1 MLRFLKAVAAWLEHY
16 QAVAIWL
23 EGIALVLILALD
35 WREYRKQGVDRIA
48 QHKESN
54 LQMAIMQSQADATRE
69 NAIAAKDGA
78 EAAKA
83 NAEAARLNAEAAK
96 EMLELI
102 IGKERARVRVEL
114 KTFNLS
120 VSAFLTATVDFTVR
134 LYGSTEARIV
144 ESGAEAY
151 LHNSPDPPA
160 TKSSYLMPMG
170 FEQVLT
176 PQSPVVDK
184 VAFLTPP
191 MKLEKPDV
199 DRINEKKSFV
209 HFRGF
214 IKYKDVFERERET
227 RFQYL
232 WNVTDFQ
239 NFATKGPF
247 SFWMKCGAASDNIET

>member
-1 MLRFLKAVAAWLEHY
+1 MWETFSTWLHKYESI
-16 QAVAIWL
+16 AIWL

-35 WREYRKQGVDRIA
+35 WWEYRKQGADRTE

-54 LQMAIMQSQADATRE
+54 LQMAIMQSHADATRE

-102 IGKERARVRVEL
+102 ISKEWARIRVEL
-114 KTFNLS
+114 KKLDLS
-120 VSAFLTATVDFTVR
+120 VGGYLLSTVEYTVR
-134 LYGSTEARIV
+134 LYGSTEARII

-151 LHNSPDPPA
+151 VHSSAEPSA
-160 TKSSYLMPMG
+160 TKSSYVPPMALD
-170 FEQVLT
+170 QALT
-176 PQSPVVDK
+176 PQSPVVGK
-184 VAFLTPP
+184 FTFLSPA
-191 MKLEKPDV
+191 MKLEKGDV
-199 DRINEKKSFV
+199 DKINERKSFV

-232 WNVTDFQ
+232 WSVTDLPQ
-239 NFATKGPF
+239 LGSEGRY
-247 SFWMKCGAASDNIET
+247 SFWIKCGAASDNMET

>member
-1 MLRFLKAVAAWLEHY
+1 MRGFLRAIAEWLKTYES
-16 QAVAIWL
+16 VAIWL

-35 WREYRKQGVDRIA
+35 WREYRKQGADRIE

-54 LQMAIMQSQADATRE
+54 LQMAIMQSHADATRE
-69 NAIAAKDGA
+69 NATAAKDGA

-96 EMLELI
+96 DMLELI
-102 IGKERARVRVEL
+102 ISKERARVRVEL
-114 KTFNLS
+114 KTLNLS
-120 VSAFLTATVDFTVR
+120 VGGFLTITVDYTVR

-144 ESGAEAY
+144 ESGVEAC
-151 LHNSPDPPA
+151 LHNSPDP
-160 TKSSYLMPMG
+160 TGTMSSYLMPMG
-170 FEQVLT
+170 LEQVLT

-184 VAFLTPP
+184 VAFLTPL
-191 MKLEKPDV
+191 MKPEKADV

-232 WNVTDFQ
+232 WNVTDLQ

-247 SFWMKCGAASDNIET
+247 SYWMKCGAASDNMET

>member
-1 MLRFLKAVAAWLEHY
+1 MWETFSTWLHKYESI
-16 QAVAIWL
+16 AIWL

-35 WREYRKQGVDRIA
+35 WWEYRKQGADRIE

-54 LQMAIMQSQADATRE
+54 LQMAIMQSQADATKE

-102 IGKERARVRVEL
+102 INKERARIRVEL
-114 KTFNLS
+114 KKLDLS
-120 VSAFLTATVDFTVR
+120 VGGYLLSTVEYTVR
-134 LYGSTEARIV
+134 LYGSTEARIID
-144 ESGAEAY
+144 SGAEAY
-151 LHNSPDPPA
+151 VHSSAEPSA
-160 TKSSYLMPMG
+160 TKSSYVLPMAL
-170 FEQVLT
+170 EQVFT

-184 VAFLTPP
+184 FAFLSPA
-191 MKLEKPDV
+191 MKLEKGDV
-199 DRINEKKSFV
+199 DKINERKSFV

-232 WNVTDFQ
+232 WSVTDLPCVFR
-239 NFATKGPF
+239 
-247 SFWMKCGAASDNIET
+247 